1 MLVTMTTTLSAG
13 ARNSMT
19 HSETNRR
26 QLILHCAYEAFI
38 ELGFAKTTTA
48 IIAARA
54 KVSKRSIYEEFA
66 DKNALFV
73 AVLQEHS
80 HRILDL
86 PRPQGENLPLARTLF
101 GIFRLDITEA
111 EARGRDAI
119 LNLLVRE
126 AVLFPELSD
135 YLYEHEII
143 RSREAL
149 MAWLEEEHARGRIV
163 ANEPEFYAG
172 MMMDVVFG
180 ALLPR
185 RRIHGAKNRSRANAE
200 IKRRLL
206 IVLDSMQQTGEN

>member
-1 MLVTMTTTLSAG
+1 MTV
-13 ARNSMT
+13 
-19 HSETNRR
+19 SETTNRR
-26 QLILHCAYEAFI
+26 LLILQCAYEAFI

-54 KVSKRSIYEEFA
+54 KISKRTIYEAFA
-66 DKNALFV
+66 DKNALFA

-86 PRPQGENLPLARTLF
+86 PRPPGENIPLAQTLF
-101 GIFRLDITEA
+101 GIFRLDINEA

-126 AVLFPELSD
+126 AVLFPALSE

-185 RRIHGAKNRSRANAE
+185 RRIHGSANRAKAHAE

-206 IVLDSMQQTGEN
+206 IVLNSMQQPIDNGTGINPDF